1 VVIEEMLEA
10 MGLEKERFRIV
21 WCSSAEADKFVQTVT
36 SMTEKAGELGPSP
49 FNLQEPI
56 AAGSE
61 GGK

>member
-1 VVIEEMLEA
+1 MIEEMLEA

-21 WCSSAEADKFVQTVT
+21 WCSSAEADRFVEAVT
-36 SMTEKAGELGPSP
+36 SMTEKARELGPSP

-56 AAGSE
+56 AVRSG